1 MIRNPFS
8 LVRHL
13 FIKTDR
19 HEDEGMRRE
28 TRVISGT
35 PTEFIFCNRR
45 FGAVIIDASNSGM
58 KLSCSIRLGI
68 GSIINLEEPSISG
81 KIVWRDDKKNLM
93 GITFVNK
100 ASFAIVHDDSLLEK
114 AS

>member
-13 FIKTDR
+13 FSKTDG
-19 HEDEGMRRE
+19 HEYEGKRRE

-58 KLSCSIRLGI
+58 KISCGTRLGI
-68 GSIINLEEPSISG
+68 GSIINLVDPAVCG

-93 GITFVNK
+93 GITFENK
-100 ASFAIVHDDSLLEK
+100 ASFAIVHDDSLLKK

>member
-1 MIRNPFS
+1 MIKNPFS

-13 FIKTDR
+13 FIKTDNR
-19 HEDEGMRRE
+19 KYEEMRKD
-28 TRVISGT
+28 TRIISGT

-45 FGAVIIDASNSGM
+45 FGAVIIDASSSGM
-58 KLSCSIRLGI
+58 QLSCSMRLGI
-68 GSIINLEEPSISG
+68 GSIIHLVEPAICG
-81 KIVWRDDKKNLM
+81 KIVWRDDKNNLM

-100 ASFAIVHDDSLLEK
+100 ESFAIVHDDSLLKK